1 MSCFQM
7 LEGAVARILNQL
19 LGKYVVDLDTE
30 NLNVGIFSGLVQLT
44 DLKLKPEA
52 LYDLKLPIEV
62 IAGTIGKLSIQIP
75 WTTIW
80 DSTTVINVEDVFI
93 LANPVVNGNLYDEE
107 KDKMLRRAQKR
118 KVLADLD
125 SESHFIGGPSSFSEH
140 LVSNILNNLQLN
152 ISRVHIRYEDK
163 VSCVYPLAAGITIE
177 SITAETTNS
186 KWKSAPNDS
195 KKDKNFYLIKID
207 CMSVYW
213 NQGVNIKKWEFPSEY
228 YTWKNAM
235 VCSVQLYSFVNE
247 KFDFLLRPTN
257 CKFKITMDKSTTGN
271 IQKIVGDFNIQDCLL
286 QMSKKQYDSICSTAD
301 SLKRMHLSWEF
312 LGTRPKERISV
323 NKKAWWRYAHNAVL
337 EQRVKPYKWSS
348 IKRTREIYRQYVDT
362 YKQII
367 QNPND
372 TELKLDLQKHEDRL
386 SVLNVVIARQH
397 SRLLMKSTSIGE
409 KNFWSMLPSPERL
422 ILCEKIGFFNKS
434 PEDRPEIDHK
444 INFRIGN
451 LSATLLDG
459 HREVAVL
466 TATQANLTWVPNFT
480 DNLYNVNLKVEGF
493 ILEGNTD
500 GGKLVTLASSEHLST
515 SPAYFLRVDFAKLPG
530 ESKASHKLRVNM
542 DSVEMVYHEYS
553 LDCLWSFLDS
563 DYLGDVMDIPKLL
576 SSFYALLEQKLR
588 DNWEME
594 FNVKIPF
601 LVVPDNGDYL
611 GCDNLLIV
619 DLGKHLVLTE
629 ICQKT
634 EIDECATQMELEEQL
649 YTKLT
654 IESSDIQVLLCD
666 SSDNWREAKDEND
679 SDLHIVPKCGF
690 SATTAYCVQ
699 SLKTIPN
706 FKFSV
711 NFSNFKLN
719 VSERKIGIILNYLG
733 VLGPLRDVE
742 RVTSKVRFLDVLD
755 RVESIH
761 SNDYLSSVQDKVTI
775 QEHSMNT
782 RRKSKADKHNKVAQN
797 VNRSSVEDRTKEQN
811 HESWARVVDLPG
823 LEDNISPNNNIDTL
837 CRFIINEICVVFSKS
852 SDTVDRQYLVLRA
865 GLITMDLALMTYGP
879 AYQLSV
885 NTILLTDK
893 MHTTSSGQYLDL
905 LYSPLPSNID
915 IITVLYRKV
924 SAGCPDFWSHFHGVE
939 TSLVADF
946 GNVNI
951 LLHQESIHTLIKY
964 SKYFS
969 DKMRPLLPPNFQST
983 LTGIY
988 ASIKNSLHNHTNV
1001 PVPPGSIK
1009 FSHSARLMDVNVRV
1023 CDSDFDIINITLS
1036 GLEMDFLFRANER
1049 FVFRSFLSKILVEH
1063 LSEITLYNKI
1073 LYTEEDK
1080 VFEMKY
1086 VRHASNFK
1094 NAHDISPG
1102 REDNFTDGSF
1112 KFHLGQLHF
1121 TFLYK
1126 LIVQVQRFI
1135 VNLEA
1140 LVYVNR
1146 LLLYLKKAV
1155 ANATKSF
1162 QTSSRV
1168 QLSLNLC
1175 GPIFLFPQKSSSP
1188 NVLVIDTGDFHV
1200 ENFFK
1205 EGPSDIVENI
1215 LLKWSDI
1222 TVSRGVMS
1230 LLSAL
1235 QMQESLIEPFQLNVD
1250 IKKFTNEKTR
1260 QKTWEIDGVIDI
1272 IEITLGQKDLN
1283 TILSIYTENI
1293 GEGRIIDLLP
1303 VSTEAD
1309 DRLQDNDE
1317 TVKNLE
1323 AFFCEPRQRNVV
1335 AKFAM
1340 DGLKLSLFFDSGE
1353 LLSSPMRDLNH
1364 GMCKLEICDL
1374 GLNSVSYT
1382 DGSLDGKLSVDSV
1395 TVTEIGPNSNSYD
1408 RSILQSP
1415 IDENK
1420 NNNCNIT
1427 VNKPP
1432 IIDITFHQNK
1442 NRDKSMDIIVGRL
1455 GLNLSIP
1462 FCEKLA
1468 MFVLECLPKDIDLG
1482 FVNHGYEAEIS
1493 PEPDAKVP
1501 ACRGLTVS
1509 FRLNKPELVFFVE
1522 STSNTKRYFVTKCEV
1537 LADYSRHANRL
1548 NFAVSLSGLHTLFYD
1563 LGVHYLDPYV
1573 LLRHCDIELCKN
1585 YSEDKGTSISASISS
1600 IYVQICSAVVHSLND
1615 ILNDICE
1622 HFKVPLEEM
1631 NNLKMRRENS
1641 SNEEIE
1647 DLWEPKKLNDYVLK
1661 YSDSND
1667 ILTKR
1672 GNVHEVFVI
1681 PRFEIV
1687 VIFEMEEIQA
1697 LLIKSSIEAS
1707 VYNWSEILNCTCEV
1721 TLQANYFNEKLQCWE
1736 PLIDP
1741 VVIDEGEYKPWDVL
1755 IKVFQ
1760 DKALPMLNSEEGKK
1774 RKRVPKTKAS
1784 CTTTEDE
1791 DSGDDMMYLEP
1802 INNFP
1807 NRNNRR
1813 VKNSLSTFLD
1823 DSDSENEEGT
1833 MEKLA
1838 AAISDLFTGDWNEE
1852 EDSDCQQSSESEDTD
1867 NELKSPEPEEDLNYK
1882 KALYFL
1888 VDSKE
1893 VLNITLTPT
1902 VLKLLKD
1909 MFTLY
1914 STKTLSIA
1922 NDRNAIHLVNDIGPK
1937 SRIELY
1943 EKRTFDDKEDED
1955 FLICAK
1961 TFENIDSA
1969 PNSPVKSNFSAF
1981 NNDQNNDKESNS
1993 DVQFETGYDFKTIST
2008 LQFPQESTS
2017 ELYER
2022 MNKHFLKIYVPNFL
2036 LLQTNC
2042 SKSNWTKLLKLHPE
2056 AHMNQEFHLVAKHTV
2071 GKNGRS
2077 LTVGSPLNIK
2087 NETCYAINILY
2098 QPSILQQLNL
2108 EPVGDMTNPFETTMR
2123 IAILEPHEEFN
2134 VPLFIACYCKLFIQ
2148 PAYAEGN
2155 YASSGI
2161 WWKDLTSELDSP
2173 YNLIC
2178 KKKDSDKSEVFAL
2191 RISMGKNLQLHKSNL
2206 PQLPNYIITLLP
2218 PLVINNYLPYAIT
2231 ITSDVSKQN
2240 TKIEPGEKSS
2250 IYNLDISN
2258 DQKLF
2263 VNVKWGSETW
2273 VGFFTLTTHLDEKF
2287 FVLTSSTSTSNKLLA
2302 LNVRAERERSC
2313 QIFIYTSYWI
2323 VNKTGLP
2330 LKMKAS
2336 ASNTVM
2342 ESNPNDILLFTYKRH
2357 GRQTLSVKVYDSN
2370 WSNEF
2375 GLECAGTTGLVV
2387 CKDNERK
2394 KKYLFFLTITLSKMC
2409 PRLTKVVTLLP
2420 SFLIRNE
2427 TNKHLRIM
2435 EENEKTDLWNDIAPQ
2450 QTVTFWPET
2459 SSMQMYVKYRQ
2470 SKVISQP
2477 FFISTNHKTVLR
2489 MDKGG
2494 AITVEVTGGTSDSFK
2509 IIFYDFTPG
2518 DAPVLVQNYCSD
2530 LFLKIQQK
2538 DQSQV
2543 TLLSPY
2549 HSLLY
2554 TWDDP
2559 TRLRRLVWNVYNNK
2573 GSGFPLDTFKDGFGE
2588 ERIRF
2593 HSVTP
2598 STTTTLSSSED
2609 SDSSDSVRTTLNKKV
2624 RKDKVV
2630 IYWLCYRNG
2639 YQRTLLF
2646 TQEFRIYNHVLKT
2659 VFEEKC
2665 NMELLL
2671 SMSSFGLSVFTSE
2684 YSKKEKVYL
2693 ALSDMPAVWE
2703 VNVGHKWKTLTLELA
2718 SWIEDKYK
2726 LQYKKCQL
2734 KDYIHIDFEKMF
2746 MLKPFFA
2753 ELRRT
2758 YNPAVYFHLR
2768 RGNREQYYNLKVHA
2782 LQIDNK
2788 DSNTIVLQPLPSL
2801 ALKSYDPFLDV
2812 AISKTVTLNCSIYRY
2827 VKVTLGDFHL
2837 NVESDLL
2844 TDLNRLIGFGRKFAE
2859 DDEHTYAS
2867 DMASIHGPVDGFK
2880 VKKFNQYSIVENF
2893 QLNGFNVKLNI
2904 ANRSQIGVVIS
2915 NVHFNKLLNF
2925 LFPLNISPYMP
2936 QEGVYHKISSIEEF
2950 NVVDS
2955 FWDVLGNVVQKIIT
2969 QFLQQYYSHVL
2980 GLQVLVNTF
2989 AIQSFADIANSPCD
3003 PAQMASIL
3011 YQGSR
3016 FLLGHVNMSPAALE
3030 QSVTDIFANQ
3040 SIDCIQRIRRH
3051 GSYQKSDV
3059 IPRSITAS
3067 CRNFHSGVPIALNQ
3081 LIVRGQN
3088 VGIGNDGEMF
3098 FRTTGKVLLSLVTRH
3113 PDEKTDC
3120 VELAREALKRASIL
3134 GEPIRIHQRLTRYRN
3149 MHTGLRPMSTYESL
3163 GQFLLETMAN
3173 SRFSHDSYWAHGAV
3187 DKIGKSILILSL
3199 QHLVKINKCRLW
3211 GPWEIEWT
3219 IELDDIVSMPQVVDA
3234 EMILTLRPNKHR
3246 VSEELKIHGDREAL
3260 IWLREKIE
3268 QAIIL
3273 SMEDKSWTVTDK

>member
-1 MSCFQM
+1 M

-52 LYDLKLPIEV
+52 LYDLNLPIEV
-62 IAGTIGKLSIQIP
+62 VAGTIGKLSMQIP

-80 DSTTVINVEDVFI
+80 DTTTIINIEDIFI
-93 LANPVVNGNLYDEE
+93 LANPVINGNPYDEE
-107 KDKMLRRAQKR
+107 KDKRLKRAQKR
-118 KVLADLD
+118 KALADLD

-152 ISRVHIRYEDK
+152 ISRIHIRYEDK
-163 VSCVYPLAAGITIE
+163 VSCQYPLAAGITIYNI
-177 SITAETTNS
+177 SAETTNS

-195 KKDKNFYLIKID
+195 NKEKNYYLVKIES
-207 CMSVYW
+207 MLVYW
-213 NQGVNIKKWEFPSEY
+213 DQDVNIKKWDFPSDY
-228 YTWKNAM
+228 YTWKNLM
-235 VCSVQLYSFVNE
+235 VCSVQNYSFVNE
-247 KFDFLLRPTN
+247 NFDFLLRPTN
-257 CKFKITMDKSTTGN
+257 CKFKITMDKSNTGN
-271 IQKIVGDFNIQDCLL
+271 IQKILGDFNIQDFHM
-286 QMSKKQYDSICSTAD
+286 QMHKKQYDSICSTID
-301 SLKRMHLSWEF
+301 SLGRMYLSWEF
-312 LGTRPKERISV
+312 LGIRPKERIKQ
-323 NKKAWWRYAHNAVL
+323 NRKIWWKYAYYCVM
-337 EQRVKPYKWSS
+337 EQRVRPYKWKS
-348 IKRTREIYRQYVDT
+348 IKKTRNYYRNYVET

-372 TELKLDLQKHEDRL
+372 TELKMDLQKHEDQL
-386 SVLNVVIARQH
+386 SIINVVIARQH

-444 INFRIGN
+444 INFRVGN
-451 LSATLLDG
+451 LYFALLDEE
-459 HREVAVL
+459 REVAIL
-466 TATQANLTWVPNFT
+466 TATQANLTWIPNFT
-480 DNLYNVNLKVEGF
+480 DNLFNFHFKVEGMV
-493 ILEGNTD
+493 LEGNSED
-500 GGKLVTLASSEHLST
+500 GKLVTLISSEHLST
-515 SPAYFLRVDFAKLPG
+515 SPAYFLRVDFTKLP
-530 ESKASHKLRVNM
+530 EDSKASYKLKVTM
-542 DSVEMVYHEYS
+542 DSVEMVYNEYS
-553 LDCLWSFLDS
+553 FEYLWG
-563 DYLGDVMDIPKLL
+563 YLESRYFGGVTDLPRLFSSGSKLL
-576 SSFYALLEQKLR
+576 EDKLR
-588 DNWEME
+588 NKWDLE
-594 FNVKIPF
+594 FNVKVPF
-601 LVVPDNGDYL
+601 LVIPDSGNILDA
-611 GCDNLLIV
+611 DNILII

-629 ICQKT
+629 VCQKT
-634 EIDECATQMELEEQL
+634 EIDECATLMELEEQL

-666 SSDNWREAKDEND
+666 SSDNWRDARNEND

-699 SLKTIPN
+699 SLKSIPN

-711 NFSNFKLN
+711 NFSNLKLN
-719 VSERKIGIILNYLG
+719 ISERKIGILLG
-733 VLGPLRDVE
+733 YMNFNEPQDDAIQSTLRKLAWGKKD
-742 RVTSKVRFLDVLD
+742 RVTVTY
-755 RVESIH
+755 SI
-761 SNDYLSSVQDKVTI
+761 DYLSKVQRKVTV
-775 QEHSMNT
+775 QENAIHI
-782 RRKSKADKHNKVAQN
+782 RRRSKADKCNKAAQN
-797 VNRSSVEDRTKEQN
+797 VSRTTGQDRTKDQH

-823 LEDNISPNNNIDTL
+823 LDDNISPNNNIQTL
-837 CRFIINEICVVFSKS
+837 CRFIINEICIVFSKS
-852 SDTVDRQYLVLRA
+852 SDTVDRQYLVLRV
-865 GLITMDLALMTYGP
+865 GLVTMDLALMTYGP

-893 MHTTSSGQYLDL
+893 LHTTSSGQYLDI

-915 IITVLYRKV
+915 ICTVLYRMV
-924 SAGCPDFWSHFHGVE
+924 SADCPDFWSHFHGVE

-946 GNVNI
+946 GNLNL

-964 SKYFS
+964 SKYFI
-969 DKMRPLLPPNFQST
+969 DKIRPLVPSSFKSSILGLGT
-983 LTGIY
+983 R
-988 ASIKNSLHNHTNV
+988 IKNVVHKNTNV
-1001 PVPPGSIK
+1001 PVPTGSIK
-1009 FSHSARLMDVNVRV
+1009 FSHSARLMDFNIRI

-1080 VFEMKY
+1080 VFELKY
-1086 VRHASNFK
+1086 VRHASNYK
-1094 NAHDISPG
+1094 NMHDISPG
-1102 REDNFTDGSF
+1102 RDDTFSDGSF

-1140 LVYVNR
+1140 LIYVNKV
-1146 LLLYLKKAV
+1146 LTFLKKAV
-1155 ANATKSF
+1155 RHATETF
-1162 QTSSRV
+1162 QKSSRV
-1168 QLSLNLC
+1168 HLSLNLC

-1205 EGPSDIVENI
+1205 EGLNDIVENI
-1215 LLKWSDI
+1215 LLKWGDI

-1230 LLSAL
+1230 LTATL
-1235 QMQESLIEPFQLNVD
+1235 QMQEPLIEPFQLNVD

-1260 QKTWEIDGVIDI
+1260 LKSWEIDGIIDI
-1272 IEITLGQKDLN
+1272 IEVTLGQKDLN

-1293 GEGRIIDLLP
+1293 GEGRIIDMLP
-1303 VSTEAD
+1303 VSTEIEENIPEND
-1309 DRLQDNDE
+1309 D

-1353 LLSSPMRDLNH
+1353 LLSSPVRDLNH
-1364 GMCKLEICDL
+1364 GMCKFEICDL
-1374 GLNSVSYT
+1374 SLYSVSYT
-1382 DGSLDGKLSVDSV
+1382 DGSLDGKLSVDGV
-1395 TVTEIGPNSNSYD
+1395 TITEIGPNSNSYD
-1408 RSILQSP
+1408 RGILQSP

-1432 IIDITFHQNK
+1432 IIDITYHQNT
-1442 NRDKSMDIIVGRL
+1442 NNDKSMDIIVGRL

-1468 MFVLECLPKDIDLG
+1468 MFILECLPRDVDIG
-1482 FVNHGYEAEIS
+1482 FINHGYEAEPTVETEEKIPPS
-1493 PEPDAKVP
+1493 
-1501 ACRGLTVS
+1501 RGLTVS

-1548 NFAVSLSGLHTLFYD
+1548 NFAISLSGLHTLFYD
-1563 LGVHYLDPYV
+1563 LGNQYLDPYV
-1573 LLRHCDIELCKN
+1573 VLRHCDIEICKN

-1600 IYVQICSAVVHSLND
+1600 IYIQICSAVVHSMND

-1631 NNLKMRRENS
+1631 SNLKMKRENS
-1641 SNEEIE
+1641 VNEEIE

-1661 YSDSND
+1661 YSDCAE
-1667 ILTKR
+1667 IFTKR
-1672 GNVHEVFVI
+1672 SNTHEVLII
-1681 PRFEIV
+1681 PRFDII

-1697 LLIKSSIEAS
+1697 LLIKSSIEAT
-1707 VYNWSEILNCTCEV
+1707 VYNWSEILNSTCEV

-1741 VVIDEGEYKPWDVL
+1741 VVIDEGEYKPWEIL

-1760 DKALPMLNSEEGKK
+1760 DKALPMLNNEEVKK
-1774 RKRVPKTKAS
+1774 KKKRVPKLKAS

-1791 DSGDDMMYLEP
+1791 DSGDDMMFLEP

-1807 NRNNRR
+1807 TRNNRR

-1838 AAISDLFTGDWNEE
+1838 AAISDLFTGDWNEN
-1852 EDSDCQQSSESEDTD
+1852 EDSEIEPSSESEDSD
-1867 NELKSPEPEEDLNYK
+1867 EEIKSPEPEEDYNYK

-1888 VDSKE
+1888 LDSKE

-1914 STKTLSIA
+1914 STKTLSII
-1922 NDRNAIHLVNDIGPK
+1922 NDRSAINLVNDIGPK
-1937 SRIELY
+1937 SRVELY
-1943 EKRTFDDKEDED
+1943 EKCSSDGKEEED
-1955 FLICAK
+1955 ILICVK
-1961 TFENIDSA
+1961 TFENLDSV
-1969 PNSPVKSNFSAF
+1969 PNSPLKNNFSQYL
-1981 NNDQNNDKESNS
+1981 NDINNDKDSNS
-1993 DVQFETGYDFKTIST
+1993 SEQQYESVYDFRTIST
-2008 LQFPQESTS
+2008 LQFPQETTS
-2017 ELYER
+2017 DLYER
-2022 MNKHFLKIYVPNFL
+2022 INKHYLKIYVPNFL
-2036 LLQTNC
+2036 HLQTNC
-2042 SKSNWTKLLKLHPE
+2042 SKSNWTKLLKLQPE
-2056 AHMNQEFHLVAKHTV
+2056 VPMNQEFYLVAKHTM
-2071 GKNGRS
+2071 GKNGRN
-2077 LTVGSPLNIK
+2077 LMVGSPLNIK

-2155 YASSGI
+2155 YESSAI

-2173 YNLIC
+2173 FNLVC
-2178 KKKDSDKSEVFAL
+2178 KKKDSDKSEIFAL
-2191 RISMGKNLQLHKSNL
+2191 RISMRKNLHFQKSNI
-2206 PQLPNYIITLLP
+2206 PQLPNYIISLLP
-2218 PLVINNYLPYAIT
+2218 PLVITNYLPYTIT
-2231 ITSDVSKQN
+2231 ITTDILKQN
-2240 TKIEPGEKSS
+2240 IKIEPGERSS
-2250 IYNLDISN
+2250 LYNLDISN
-2258 DQKLF
+2258 DQKLH
-2263 VNVKWGSETW
+2263 VTVKCGTEIWI
-2273 VGFFTLTTHLDEKF
+2273 GFFTLTTHLDEKF
-2287 FVLTSSTSTSNKLLA
+2287 FVLSSSTSGSNKLLA
-2302 LNVRAERERSC
+2302 LNVRAEREKSC

-2336 ASNTVM
+2336 ASSTIM
-2342 ESNPNDILLFTYKRH
+2342 ESTSNDILLFTYKRH
-2357 GRQTLSVKVYDSN
+2357 GRQTLSIKVYDSN

-2394 KKYLFFLTITLSKMC
+2394 KKYLFFLTISLSKMC

-2427 TNKHLRIM
+2427 TTKHLRIM

-2450 QTVTFWPET
+2450 QTITFWPET

-2470 SKVISQP
+2470 SKVISQA
-2477 FFISTNHKTVLR
+2477 FFISTAHKTVLR

-2494 AITVEVTGGTSDSFK
+2494 AITVEVTGGVTDSFK

-2538 DQSQV
+2538 EQSQV

-2559 TRLRRLVWNVYNNK
+2559 TRLRQLVWNVYNNK
-2573 GSGFPLDTFKDGFGE
+2573 GNGFPLDIFKDGFGE

-2598 STTTTLSSSED
+2598 STTTTVSSSED
-2609 SDSSDSVRTTLNKKV
+2609 SDSSDSVRTTLNKKI
-2624 RKDKVV
+2624 RRNKVV
-2630 IYWLCYRNG
+2630 IYWLCFRNG

-2659 VFEEKC
+2659 VFQEKC
-2665 NMELLL
+2665 NMEMLL
-2671 SMSSFGLSVFTSE
+2671 SMSSFGLSMFTSE
-2684 YSKKEKVYL
+2684 NSRKEKVYL

-2703 VNVGHKWKTLTLELA
+2703 VNVGHRWKTLTLELA

-2758 YNPAVYFHLR
+2758 YNPAVYFHMR
-2768 RGNREQYYNLKVHA
+2768 RGNREQYYNLKLHA
-2782 LQIDNK
+2782 LQMDNK
-2788 DSNTIVLQPLPSL
+2788 ESNSIVLQPMPSL
-2801 ALKSYDPFLDV
+2801 GLNSYDPFLDLTV
-2812 AISKTVTLNCSIYRY
+2812 SKTVTKNCGIYRY
-2827 VKVTLGDFHL
+2827 VKVAIGDFYL

-2844 TDLNRLIGFGRKFAE
+2844 TELNRLISYGRKFSE
-2859 DDEHTYAS
+2859 DDEHTYAN
-2867 DMASIHGPVDGFK
+2867 DMALIHLPVDSFK
-2880 VKKFNQYSIVENF
+2880 ANRSNQYTIVENF
-2893 QLNGFNVKLNI
+2893 QLNGFNIRLNI
-2904 ANRSQIGVVIS
+2904 INRSQIGVVNS
-2915 NVHFNKLLNF
+2915 NINFNKFLNF

-2936 QEGVYHKISSIEEF
+2936 QEGVHHKISSIEEF
-2950 NVVDS
+2950 NIIDS
-2955 FWDVLGNVVQKIIT
+2955 FWNVLGNIFQKTMT

-2989 AIQSFADIANSPCD
+2989 AIQSFAAIANTPCD
-3003 PAQMASIL
+3003 PALMASIL

-3016 FLLGHVNMSPAALE
+3016 CLLGHVNMSPAALE
-3030 QSVTDIFANQ
+3030 QSIIDIFANQ
-3040 SIDCIQRIRRH
+3040 SVEYIQRIRRH

-3059 IPRSITAS
+3059 IPRSITS
-3067 CRNFHSGVPIALNQ
+3067 PCRNFHSGVPIALNQ
-3081 LIVRGQN
+3081 LIVRGQGAGVN
-3088 VGIGNDGEMF
+3088 NDGEMF

-3113 PDEKTDC
+3113 PDDKTDC

-3134 GEPIRIHQRLTRYRN
+3134 GEPIRIHQRLIRYRN
-3149 MHTGLRPMSTYESL
+3149 RNIGLRPMSTYESL
-3163 GQFLLETMAN
+3163 GQYLLETVGN
-3173 SRFSHDSYWAHGAV
+3173 SRFSNDSYWAHGAI
-3187 DKIGKSILILSL
+3187 DKIGKSILLISL
-3199 QHLVKINKCRLW
+3199 QHLVKINKCRIW
-3211 GPWEIEWT
+3211 GPWEVEWT
-3219 IELDDIVSMPQVVDA
+3219 IELDDIVSMPQAVNA

-3246 VSEELKIHGDREAL
+3246 VSEELKIHGDKDAL
-3260 IWLREKIE
+3260 AWLREKIE
-3268 QAIIL
+3268 QAIIV
-3273 SMEDKSWTVTDK
+3273 SMEDKSWSVTDK